1 MKTTQP
7 EWLTHELRSQFN
19 AALGSLSAQSP
30 VCDQSYIADGI
41 FIDDAPVAPKSA
53 AEHRALF
60 ACPHCET
67 LLGVASLPARGPCPA
82 CGGSLELS
90 VNSSRLWQ
98 KAVAWLPW
106 FLTLLMIVVIVW
118 GVILIGSRLGLG
130 SLDVESYDPV
140 CDNRFASWPWSL
152 RANEHCR
159 IPPDSITG
167 IGWDSR
173 GGSHAL
179 IDQSFVVITHNTPPE
194 KLFFSNGEG
203 EVYSRKV
210 VSHHTLSTDTAGLP
224 WVRLCRLDSPLP
236 DSIRPLPILELSG
249 HSTLNLPLL
258 MVGRY
263 GRIGSE
269 NTGSLSIVYRM
280 SDESTRLCSI
290 GAFHTVRDK
299 VSAGDA
305 KLRVG
310 DSGTPLIAKAGDNW
324 CLVGLACAIA
334 KSSVHKRANDMHIHA
349 LLYPQLGEMQLAG
362 AKPSAVRLAAP
373 DPSLFVAR

>member
-1 MKTTQP
+1 MKTTHP

-19 AALGSLSAQSP
+19 AALGSLSPQNPA
-30 VCDQSYIADGI
+30 CDPSYIADAGLG
-41 FIDDAPVAPKSA
+41 DKSPAAPISA
-53 AEHRALF
+53 AEHGAHF

-67 LLGVASLPARGPCPA
+67 VLGVVSLPARGPCPA

-90 VNSSRLWQ
+90 VNSSKLWQ
-98 KAVAWLPW
+98 KAVVWLPW

-118 GVILIGSRLGLG
+118 GVILIGSRLGLA
-130 SLDVESYDPV
+130 SLDVESYDSV
-140 CDNRFASWPWSL
+140 SDNRFVSWPWSL

-159 IPPDSITG
+159 IPPDAITG

-194 KLFFSNGEG
+194 KLFFSDGEG
-203 EVYSRKV
+203 EVYCRKV
-210 VSHHTLSTDTAGLP
+210 VSRHTLSTDAEGLP
-224 WVRLCRLDSPLP
+224 WIRLCRLDSPLP

-249 HSTLNLPLL
+249 HSALNLPLL

-263 GRIGSE
+263 GRVGSE
-269 NTGSLSIVYRM
+269 TSGSVSIIYRM
-280 SDESTRLCSI
+280 SDASTRLSSI
-290 GAFHTVRDK
+290 GAFHTVKDK

-310 DSGTPLIAKAGDNW
+310 DSGTPLIARAGNNW

-334 KSSVHKRANDMHIHA
+334 KSAVHKHSTDIHIHA
-349 LLYPQLGEMQLAG
+349 LLYPQLDEMKLAG
-362 AKPSAVRLAAP
+362 AKPSAVRLTAP
-373 DPSLFVAR
+373 DPSLFVTN